1 MRFKITNLIQQKV
14 EQLGEIEQDKP
25 KANKETLKDLEKLE
39 IEINAQLRTLRYLL
53 ST

>member
-1 MRFKITNLIQQKV
+1 MRELITNLIEQKV
-14 EQLGEIEQDKP
+14 EQLGEIAQDKP
-25 KANKETLKDLEKLE
+25 KANKATLKDFEKLE